1 MYSTILNWQYD
12 VGAMRELIEP
22 ISNFRTENPFHQ
34 SGDTGDYMAQHIF
47 LLRDMPLALQIQIV
61 EATPLPLNVE
71 EHSVAI
77 ETVKADKKVD
87 LHNDHL
93 MGWKNPLTRK
103 TNIMFNLEDEPLE
116 IIHEDASHNK
126 SLNPGELMILDVTKS
141 HGANKHNLN
150 RDFYLYT
157 VNLRL
162 SYKDTV
168 EMLSTL

>member
-1 MYSTILNWQYD
+1 MYSTILSWDYD

-47 LLRDMPLALQIQIV
+47 LLRDMPLALQNQIV

-87 LHNDHL
+87 LHNDWL

-116 IIHEDASHNK
+116 IIHDDASHNK
-126 SLNPGELMILDVTKS
+126 SLNPGELMILDVTKQ
-141 HGANKHNLN
+141 HGANKHNLD